1 MSAYQGRVAIQALIF
16 IFSYKNCL
24 AKVKNCIKIDIERR

>member
-1 MSAYQGRVAIQALIF
+1 MCGYQGMVAIQAMMF
-16 IFSYKNCL
+16 IFSYKKCL